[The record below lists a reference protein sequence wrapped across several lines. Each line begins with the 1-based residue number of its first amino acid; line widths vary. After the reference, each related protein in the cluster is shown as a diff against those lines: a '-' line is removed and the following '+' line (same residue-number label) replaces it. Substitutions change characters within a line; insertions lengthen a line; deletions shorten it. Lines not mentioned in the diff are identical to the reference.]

1 MHMDEFFRKFG
12 KTSDVRKAFF
22 PELSTDYQIN
32 NEIGHQL
39 YQCEIGILG

>member
-22 PELSTDYQIN
+22 FSELSTDYQIN
-32 NEIGHQL
+32 NEIIGHQL
-39 YQCEIGILG
+39 YQYL